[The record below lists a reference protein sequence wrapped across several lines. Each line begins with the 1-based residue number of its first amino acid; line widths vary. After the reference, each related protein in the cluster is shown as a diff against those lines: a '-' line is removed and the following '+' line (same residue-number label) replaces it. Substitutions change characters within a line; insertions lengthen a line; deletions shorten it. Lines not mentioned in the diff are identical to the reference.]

1 MENFM
6 WHAGKFPRCFY
17 DKIIN
22 FTEFSVTKT
31 AQWIIIA
38 CCAYC
43 FRIDYKQR
51 LVLVLFLWLKPNSR
65 TQANEIRD
73 VQAGCIQMDPFV
85 FTEWKMQC
93 CRDKERHC
101 NKKTLMFSFRT

>member
-1 MENFM
+1 MLCDM
-6 WHAGKFPRCFY
+6 LQSFPRCFY

-22 FTEFSVTKT
+22 FTEFSVTKI

-65 TQANEIRD
+65 TQANEFRD
-73 VQAGCIQMDPFV
+73 VPSFV
-85 FTEWKMQC
+85 AC
-93 CRDKERHC
+93 VYIIHRNGPVLC
-101 NKKTLMFSFRT
+101 